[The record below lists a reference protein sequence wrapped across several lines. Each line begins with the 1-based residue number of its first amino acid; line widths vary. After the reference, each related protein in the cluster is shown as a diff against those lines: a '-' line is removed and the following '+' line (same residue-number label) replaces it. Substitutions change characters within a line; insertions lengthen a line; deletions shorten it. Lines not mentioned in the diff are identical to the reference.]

1 MSTRPPDGN
10 VELHAAELFVSMTR
24 AAAVIVVGACTVFV
38 SRVVEVWMHRWPHVA
53 THMRVP
59 PFFAAGT
66 IVACKQ
72 GANRVQLTPL
82 TCL

>member
-38 SRVVEVWMHRWPHVA
+38 SRVVEVWMHR
-53 THMRVP
+53 
-59 PFFAAGT
+59 
-66 IVACKQ
+66 
-72 GANRVQLTPL
+72 
-82 TCL
+82 